1 MNTVDKAEIENF
13 EKIADS
19 WWDANGPFKPLHK
32 LGPTRIQYIRDQITQ
47 HYGLDKD
54 SLTPFKGLNILDI
67 GCGGGLV
74 CEPMARLGANMTGV
88 DASEKNIN
96 VAITHANKMELDI
109 EYLPMAAEDLV
120 QKDKRY
126 DAVLA
131 LEIIEHT
138 SDPALFIELCTKLL
152 KPEGVIIFSTLNRTA
167 KSFAL
172 GIVAAEYI
180 MRWLPRGTHD
190 WKKFLKPSEIA
201 APLRKLDFDT
211 TDVTGLVYNPV
222 SGKFSLSSEDTAVNY
237 FLAASHNK

>member
-1 MNTVDKAEIENF
+1 
-13 EKIADS
+13 
-19 WWDANGPFKPLHK
+19 
-32 LGPTRIQYIRDQITQ
+32 
-47 HYGLDKD
+47 
-54 SLTPFKGLNILDI
+54 
-67 GCGGGLV
+67 
-74 CEPMARLGANMTGV
+74 
-88 DASEKNIN
+88 
-96 VAITHANKMELDI
+96 
-109 EYLPMAAEDLV
+109 MAAEDLV